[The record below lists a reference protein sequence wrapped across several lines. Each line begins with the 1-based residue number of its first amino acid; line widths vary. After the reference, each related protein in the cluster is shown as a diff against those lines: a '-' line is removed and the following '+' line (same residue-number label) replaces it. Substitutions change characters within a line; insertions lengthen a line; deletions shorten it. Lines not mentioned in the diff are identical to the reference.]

1 MARARGANAQAALAF
16 ASSYGTIP
24 TTGFFSI
31 AGADLGDLSDRNEL
45 IEDDLIG
52 QGREPL
58 EPGDGPVTNTAT
70 MTLPVDVRNVG
81 LALKWLFG
89 PPVTTQGVAASG
101 AITFAANPA
110 NNDTIT
116 VGGQVFT
123 FKSANPVG
131 NQILIGATLADTVR
145 EAVWA
150 LNASGVVAVAAA
162 RYTAD
167 RDGTK
172 INVTHKTIGTAGNAF
187 ALAASVATVSGATLA
202 GGAATGPYNHV
213 FTSGAQTLPD
223 AVVEIG
229 HPEIPAYHM
238 NYGIMAN
245 TASIQLQ
252 RSGNLNIQ
260 LGLIAQ
266 GELPPTTTS
275 QAGTPTVYAI
285 ERFSQGSGEIT
296 DRGVPLGEIVS
307 GTAAW
312 SNNLDVAE
320 NIRPDGR
327 IDGADPG
334 KVSGSPQFTVRYKDL
349 TLYNAAKAKQTLQ
362 PSYRWARGPHSLEIQ
377 YLAVKVPVP
386 SKPVSG
392 PGGIQMNYQG
402 QAFKH
407 PTLGHAIVATL
418 VNDVPSYA

>member
-1 MARARGANAQAALAF
+1 MSRARGANAQAALAF
-16 ASSYGTIP
+16 APSYGAIP
-24 TTGFFSI
+24 NNGFFSI
-31 AGADLGDLSDRNEL
+31 AGMDLGDLSDRNEL

-81 LALKWLFG
+81 LVLKWLFG
-89 PPVTTQGVAASG
+89 PPVTTPGVAASG
-101 AITFAANPA
+101 AFTFPANPA

-123 FKSANPVG
+123 FKNANPAA

-150 LNASGVVAVAAA
+150 LNASAVVAVGAA
-162 RYTAD
+162 RYSTD
-167 RDGTK
+167 RDGAK
-172 INVTHKTIGTAGNAF
+172 IYVKHKTIGAAGNAF
-187 ALAASVATVSGATLA
+187 GLAASVATVSGATLA
-202 GGAATGPYNHV
+202 GGSASGPYNHV
-213 FTSGAQTLPD
+213 FTSGALSLPD
-223 AVVEIG
+223 VAIEIG
-229 HPEIPAYHM
+229 HPEIPSYHM

-260 LGLIAQ
+260 LGVIAQ
-266 GELPPTTTS
+266 GEMPPTTTS
-275 QAGTPTVYAI
+275 QAGVPTVYAI
-285 ERFSQGSGEIT
+285 ERFSQGAGEIT

-334 KVSGSPQFTVRYKDL
+334 KVTGSPQFTVRYKDL
-349 TLYNAAKAKQTLQ
+349 ALYNAAKAKQTLQ
-362 PSYRWARGPHSLEIQ
+362 PAYRWVRGAHSLEIL

-386 SKPVSG
+386 SKPVNG
-392 PGGIQMNYQG
+392 PGGVQMNYQG

-407 PTLGHAIVATL
+407 PTLGKAIVVTL